1 MLYKK
6 SSSRFIFYILTI
18 FFLLLTF
25 TVFTTI
31 AIDNELQEL
40 IAINEQGEEEQDQEH
55 QEGQQTEAEVLSK
68 AQRIILELNTNNA
81 KIILQ

>member
-31 AIDNELQEL
+31 ATDNELQEL
-40 IAINEQGEEEQDQEH
+40 IAIDEQGKEEQD
-55 QEGQQTEAEVLSK
+55 
-68 AQRIILELNTNNA
+68 
-81 KIILQ
+81 